1 MLEAIRSKTSVKNGL
16 SKAEKWLT
24 SGRNQIYF
32 IIFIFL
38 YKKTSFFIRKKTF
51 HAAFALYDS
60 VYDAN
65 APGVRQTLKNRRIH
79 RKLAA
84 CYVVFVRTCRNASTN
99 ILLF

>member
-1 MLEAIRSKTSVKNGL
+1 MS
-16 SKAEKWLT
+16 
-24 SGRNQIYF
+24 SGRNRIYF

-84 CYVVFVRTCRNASTN
+84 CYVAFIRTCRNAFLKPGCLMTTFSPS
-99 ILLF
+99 